1 MACSVSDREARGGC
15 GSITIL
21 RTTLTSF
28 APVSLRRLGS
38 SHNDTLGRSTGTE
51 KYETRQYFMI
61 TESRERRDRLWESKR
76 GELRIC
82 FEVRVVSRRRLYV
95 TGEAEA

>member
-61 TESRERRDRLWESKR
+61 TESRERRDRLCLGVETGRIAHMFR
-76 GELRIC
+76 GSC
-82 FEVRVVSRRRLYV
+82 RVASSALCH
-95 TGEAEA
+95 G